1 MGKLFGT
8 DGIRGVAGVDLTD
21 DLMTR
26 VAVAA
31 TRVFVSSKKKLLIGR
46 DTRISGPSIET
57 TIADGFTSQGWN
69 VVSVGVI
76 PTPGLATL
84 CKRYNCHGVVISAS
98 HNPVEYN
105 GVKYFSPLGEKL
117 TDEEENLIESKV
129 NGLNG
134 GKPTGFFTFDHSL
147 GDHYEGLLASKNT
160 LDLTGK
166 KVVIDC
172 AYGATYNIAPRIF
185 KSLEAE
191 VVAVGNMNDGNLI
204 NVECGATHPE
214 VVAKLV
220 KEHNAFAGFSFDGDG
235 DRCIACDENGN
246 IVDGDK
252 VMGILAKA
260 LKAENR
266 LPNDVVVATV
276 MSNGGLE
283 DYLKKDGITLER
295 TKVGDRY
302 VYERMKETG
311 SNLGGEQSGHIIIRD
326 RSTTGDGILTAL
338 SILRATEVLGKTLS
352 ELASE
357 IPTYPQVLIN
367 VKVRDKNEVLNSGV
381 VDELNE
387 LGHKRF
393 DGSGRILI
401 RPSGT
406 EPKIRVM
413 TESPDEELCKVVAEE
428 SAKIIKDRFGI

>member
-1 MGKLFGT
+1 MGRLFGT

-21 DLMTR
+21 ELMTR
-26 VAVAA
+26 VAIAA
-31 TRVFVSSKKKLLIGR
+31 TRVFVSRRKKLLIGR

-57 TIADGFTSQGWN
+57 TIANGFTSQGWN

-84 CKRYNCHGVVISAS
+84 CKRHSCHGVVISAS

-129 NGLNG
+129 NGLEK
-134 GKPTGFFTFDHSL
+134 GKPTGFFTFDHTLS
-147 GDHYEGLLASKNT
+147 DHYESELARRNI
-160 LDLTGK
+160 LGLTGK
-166 KVVIDC
+166 KIIIDC
-172 AYGATYNIAPRIF
+172 AYGATYGIAPRIF
-185 KSLEAE
+185 KALGAE
-191 VVAVGNMNDGNLI
+191 VIAVGNLNDGNLI

-220 KEHNAFAGFSFDGDG
+220 KEHGAFAGFSFDGDG

-260 LKAENR
+260 LKAEDR
-266 LPNDVVVATV
+266 LPNNVVVATV

-283 DYLKKDGITLER
+283 DYLKKDSITLER

-338 SILRATEVLGKTLS
+338 STLKATEVLGKSLS

-367 VKVRDKNEVLNSGV
+367 VKVRDKNEVLKSGV

-413 TESPDEELCKVVAEE
+413 TESPDEALCKTVAEE
-428 SAKIIKDRFGI
+428 SAKIIKDRFGA